1 MEKLFLLLLLCLGS
15 SAVKHSLKYVVTVS
29 SGDTNLPPVVT
40 VGLID
45 EYKIG
50 YCDSDKKSLQPRD
63 WMKNYLDT
71 DPHQLEWYKT
81 QCYEIMPNVFK
92 DRMSNLKQ
100 RLNQSDGVHIL
111 QRISGC
117 EWDDETGEVTGFMQY
132 GYDGEDFLSLD
143 MNTLTW
149 IAPNP
154 LAVVTKLTWDADKAR
169 IIDYNN
175 FHTQIFPE
183 WLQKYLD
190 YGRSSLQR
198 TELPSVSLLQKTPS
212 SPVSCHATGFYPHR
226 AVMFWRKDGE
236 DLHEDVDQGEILPNH
251 DETFQMRVDL
261 DISSVTPED
270 WRRYD
275 CVFQLSGVKEDVVT
289 KLDKAEI
296 RTNEEKPS
304 NVSVPIITA
313 VVVLTLVLIAVTG
326 FMVYKK
332 KKAKHAPLS
341 PDSDSELSEKLNE
354 GT

>member
-15 SAVKHSLKYVVTVS
+15 SAVKHSLKYVLTAS
-29 SGDTNLPPVVT
+29 SGDTNLPPVVS

-45 EYKIG
+45 DIQAG
-50 YCDSDKKSLQPRD
+50 YCDKESLQPRD
-63 WMKNYLDT
+63 WVKNYLDT
-71 DPHQLEWYKT
+71 DPQQLESYKT
-81 QCYEIMPNVFK
+81 HCHEILPNVFK
-92 DRMSNLKQ
+92 AWISNVKQ
-100 RLNQSDGVHIL
+100 RLNQSDDVHIL
-111 QRISGC
+111 QRISGL
-117 EWDDETGEVTGFMQY
+117 EWDDETGEVVGFLQF
-132 GYDGEDFLSLD
+132 GYDGEDFISLD
-143 MNTLTW
+143 LNTLTW
-149 IAPNP
+149 VAPNP

-169 IIDYNN
+169 IKHDQN
-175 FHTQIFPE
+175 FLTRICPAR
-183 WLQKYLD
+183 LQQYLD

-251 DETFQMRVDL
+251 DETFQMSVDL

-296 RTNEEKPS
+296 KTNEEKPS
-304 NVSVPIITA
+304 NVSVSIITA
-313 VVVLTLVLIAVTG
+313 VVALTLVLIAVTG

-332 KKAKHAPLS
+332 KKAKHPPLS